1 MMEFEEI
8 LYRAQQGE
16 TQSIQQIIEMY
27 RPMLIR
33 NALVKGGFDDDLYQE
48 LIAETMKCIR
58 FFESL
63 EL

>member
-1 MMEFEEI
+1 MEFEEI

-63 EL
+63 E

>member
-63 EL
+63 E

>member
-33 NALVKGGFDDDLYQE
+33 NALVKGQ
-48 LIAETMKCIR
+48 I
-58 FFESL
+58 
-63 EL
+63 

>member
-1 MMEFEEI
+1 MMEFEKI
-8 LYRAQQGE
+8 LFRAQQGE
-16 TQSIQQIIEMY
+16 TQSIEQIIEMF

-63 EL
+63 E

>member
-8 LYRAQQGE
+8 LYRVQQGE

-63 EL
+63 E